1 MSKRKARSQP
11 EAAVEAVGGGG
22 DDRPASLLL
31 SSIDLLNS
39 KTTPKIVAEALLLA
53 LLPRGATK
61 HDAAAKTLLKAFP
74 LITAELEARTS
85 ALT

>member
-1 MSKRKARSQP
+1 MSNRKARSQP
-11 EAAVEAVGGGG
+11 EAAMVAVGGGG
-22 DDRPASLLL
+22 DDRLASLL